1 MKKPLRILL
10 KTALIVMA
18 MFCLAT
24 FAFADGEIAGA
35 DFNDGAMHWSISADG
50 VLTISGEGD
59 TPDYSYD
66 NHAPWYAY
74 RSQITSVVIEDG
86 ITGMGCYALSG
97 LENVVSIELPNTL
110 NNLGQNCF
118 SYCISL
124 KTIDL
129 PDGISDL
136 PYGLFEN
143 CSSLESIAIPDGV
156 AYLGSSN
163 VFYNCRSLSEI
174 HLPASIK
181 RIGDYSE
188 WDQFG
193 NVRIRD
199 IFFAGTLS
207 QWMDVDFVNNGFSL
221 PMQQPC
227 NLYFDGEKLTN
238 LTIPAEVTSI
248 PDDAFQYVNLN
259 SVTIPSNV
267 TSVGEGA
274 FYSSSVQSVRMADS
288 VTSVG
293 TNAFANCSSLD
304 KVYYVGDQSK
314 WSSIAWNS
322 GNDALIDAPRYYI
335 DSFDDI
341 RTVTVG
347 AVENGSVTIS
357 DAYCV
362 PGDIINV
369 SASPDPGYRLQT
381 IIVNGVPIDGSS
393 FVAEEGVDY
402 VVTAEFEFYM
412 DVKDS
417 GSCGTN
423 LTWTLYD
430 NNELVISGTGEMADY
445 YSNNGNAPWYN
456 YRGIIESV
464 IINEGVTSIGAY
476 AFQNCTALTLVELP
490 DSLEHLGDYTFEN
503 CDSLISLKLP
513 LNTKTVGFGVF
524 RGCNIDSLYFEG
536 TINDWLQLDLSSGGF
551 LFYVDSL
558 YISGELIENLAI
570 PDGVSSIQGWAFS
583 QYSKIKTVVIPATVT
598 TIGDGAFNCRNLVYA
613 EFLGDAP
620 SIGADAFYI
629 DRNNENGFVIYYH
642 ENTHGWSSPLW
653 DVYYAACVEEFSDYS
668 VLDEDNRNSQGILF
682 TLNESAKT
690 AVVGDGSNT
699 PNNSGYYGA
708 QRGAVIIPDT
718 VVKDGSIYRVIGI
731 GPYAFSENRHV
742 TSVSIGS
749 GVTSI
754 LPTAFVGCPE
764 LKSITVSEGNEYYC
778 SIDGVLYDVG
788 TLYLYVYPGGKA
800 DESFTV
806 PETVQTIGSYA
817 FYDNEHIR
825 TLTVGRNVT
834 AIYNQAFCGLTNL
847 TEITLPFIGT
857 RENVGEGFPYYSSWF
872 EEAFGDGTFG
882 VNSLGGWNGGGLVG
896 SLKKV
901 TILGGDLYAR
911 SFTDCAYLE
920 EINLPAIPSVIPER
934 CFSGCTS
941 LKKLTFA
948 GNVCE
953 IGNLVLPEGIES
965 IGAYGFY
972 GCTGI
977 ASVTLPASL
986 TSIESSVFSGAG
998 VEEFAVAAGNLR
1010 YSTDEWGVLYNYDK
1024 TTLIQYPSCRVW
1036 PYYNVADTTTSIAAN
1051 AFSGCSTLVNLYIP
1065 NTVTSISTN
1074 FRYCPYLTICCY
1086 TNSAAY
1092 RYAHNNG
1099 LTAWYMDN
1107 KTLQGISVYS
1117 LPEQTVQ
1124 TEGAVNLAGLYIV
1137 GDYGG
1142 RELQIDDYTLSYDD
1156 QTSGLKTVTVE
1167 YMGKTATFEMVFY
1180 TTEAGNI
1187 ISFRTDEDLDGVM
1200 VMISLY
1206 NSDGAMIYC
1215 GNAAISNGEAQI
1227 GVSDDVYD
1235 AADHAKLLILDESN
1249 YTPTA
1254 AAQEI
1259 SV

>member
-1 MKKPLRILL
+1 MKKPLKILL

-35 DFNDGAMHWSISADG
+35 DFNDGRMHWSISADG
-50 VLTISGEGD
+50 VLTISGTGD
-59 TPDYSYD
+59 TPDYGNGS
-66 NHAPWYAY
+66 NAPWYAY
-74 RSQITSVVIEDG
+74 RNQIYSVIVEDG
-86 ITGMGCYALSG
+86 ITGLGYAAFSDLS
-97 LENVVSIELPNTL
+97 NAS
-110 NNLGQNCF
+110 
-118 SYCISL
+118 
-124 KTIDL
+124 TIDL
-129 PDGISDL
+129 PMSLTKLGA
-136 PYGLFEN
+136 YCFYN
-143 CSSLESIAIPDGV
+143 CSSLESIHLPEGLQEIEDYLFCNCDSLTSIVIPEGITTISGAHAFSYCQALTSIYFPASLESIYARWAFEVTAIT
-156 AYLGSSN
+156 
-163 VFYNCRSLSEI
+163 EI
-174 HLPASIK
+174 HFS
-181 RIGDYSE
+181 
-188 WDQFG
+188 
-193 NVRIRD
+193 
-199 IFFAGTLS
+199 GTLS
-207 QWMDVDFVNNGFSL
+207 QWLNIDFIYNEDSV

-227 NLYFDGEKLTN
+227 NLYINGEKLTN
-238 LTIPAEVTSI
+238 LTIPDDVTSI
-248 PDDAFQYVNLN
+248 PNYAFQHVNLN

-267 TSVGEGA
+267 TSVGERA
-274 FYSSSVQSVRMADS
+274 FYGSSVQSVRMADS
-288 VTSVG
+288 VASVG
-293 TNAFANCSSLD
+293 TNAFADCMID
-304 KVYYVGDQSK
+304 KVYYIGDQSK

-362 PGDIINV
+362 PGDVINV

-381 IIVNGVPIDGSS
+381 IIVNGVPIDGNS

-430 NNELVISGTGEMADY
+430 NNELVISGTGEMRDF
-445 YSNNGNAPWYN
+445 YSNDGNAPWYN

-490 DSLEHLGDYTFEN
+490 DSLEHLGGYTFVN

-536 TINDWLQLDLSSGGF
+536 TINDWLKISFPNYELLGN
-551 LFYVDSL
+551 VDFL
-558 YISGELIENLAI
+558 YISGELIENLVI
-570 PDGVSSIQGWAFS
+570 PDGTMSIPDYAFTG
-583 QYSKIKTVVIPATVT
+583 YDKLKTVVMPATVSE
-598 TIGDGAFNCRNLVYA
+598 IGDGAFNCYNLVYA

-620 SIGADAFYI
+620 SMGADAFNT

-642 ENTHGWSSPLW
+642 ENTHGWSSPIW

-668 VLDEDNRNSQGILF
+668 ALDEDNRNSQGVLF

-690 AVVGDGSNT
+690 AVVGDGSNNS
-699 PNNSGYYGA
+699 NNSGYYGA
-708 QRGAVIIPDT
+708 QRGAVVIPNT
-718 VVKDGSIYRVIGI
+718 VTKDGAIYQVIGI
-731 GPYAFSENRHV
+731 GSGAFKGNRHV

-754 LPTAFVGCPE
+754 LPDAFAGCPE
-764 LKSITVSEGNEYYC
+764 LKSITVSEENQYY
-778 SIDGVLYDVG
+778 SSVDGVLYDAG
-788 TLYLYVYPGGKA
+788 EMYLYVYPGGKT
-800 DESFTV
+800 DDSFTV
-806 PETVQTIGSYA
+806 PDTVQTIGMYA

-825 TLTVGRNVT
+825 SLIVGRNVT
-834 AIYNQAFCGLTNL
+834 AIYEEAFCGLTNL
-847 TEITLPFIGT
+847 AEITLPFIGT
-857 RENVGEGFPYYSSWF
+857 RERLEDDSYRYSQEF
-872 EEAFGDGTFG
+872 YTVFGYGQIE
-882 VNSLGGWNGGGLVG
+882 G

-901 TILGGDLYAR
+901 TILGGELYR
-911 SFTDCAYLE
+911 CSFYGCAYIE
-920 EINLPAIPSVIPER
+920 EINLPAIPSSIPEY
-934 CFSGCTS
+934 CFSECIS
-941 LKKLTFA
+941 LQKLTFA
-948 GNVCE
+948 GDSCE
-953 IGNLVLPEGIES
+953 SGSLVLPEGVES
-965 IGAYGFY
+965 IGQSAFY
-972 GCTGI
+972 GCEGI
-977 ASVTLPASL
+977 TSVTLPASL
-986 TSIESSVFSGAG
+986 TSIESGAFSGAG
-998 VEEFAVAAGNLR
+998 IEEFAVAAGNQSF
-1010 YSTDEWGVLYNYDK
+1010 STDGWGVLYNRDM
-1024 TTLIQYPSCRVW
+1024 TELIQYPSCRVW
-1036 PYYNVADTTTSIAAN
+1036 PYYNVADTATSIAQN
-1051 AFSGCSTLVNLYIP
+1051 AFYGSNTLVNLYIP
-1065 NTVTSISTN
+1065 NSVVNIEYN
-1074 FRYCPYLTICCY
+1074 FDGCPYLTICCY
-1086 TNSAAY
+1086 VNSAAY
-1092 RYAHNNG
+1092 RYALNNS

-1107 KTLQGISVYS
+1107 MALRGIRVYS

-1124 TEGAVNLAGLYIV
+1124 TEGAVDLTGLYIV

-1142 RELQIDDYTLSYDD
+1142 HELQIDDYTLSYDD

-1249 YTPTA
+1249 YTPAA

>member
-1 MKKPLRILL
+1 MKTPLRNLV
-10 KTALIVMA
+10 KAVLIVMA
-18 MFCLAT
+18 IFCLSTA
-24 FAFADGEIAGA
+24 AFAEDEVAGA
-35 DFNDGAMHWSISADG
+35 DFNDGRMHWSISADG
-50 VLTISGEGD
+50 VLTITGD
-59 TPDYSYD
+59 GDMPDYTNSTGS
-66 NHAPWYAY
+66 PWYNY
-74 RSQITSVVIEDG
+74 SDCILRIVVEDG
-86 ITGMGCYALSG
+86 ITKIGNSSFCHLDKM
-97 LENVVSIELPNTL
+97 VSISLPNSVTS
-110 NNLGQNCF
+110 LGDNCF
-118 SYCISL
+118 YDCR
-124 KTIDL
+124 
-129 PDGISDL
+129 
-136 PYGLFEN
+136 
-143 CSSLESIAIPDGV
+143 SLESISIPEGV
-156 AYLGSSN
+156 TDLSSDN
-163 VFYNCRSLSEI
+163 IFDQCSALSEV
-174 HLPASIK
+174 HLPASLEKISGWNVFNSCPIAK
-181 RIGDYSE
+181 IYYS
-188 WDQFG
+188 
-193 NVRIRD
+193 
-199 IFFAGTLS
+199 GTLE
-207 QWMDVDFVNNGFSL
+207 QWLSCALDGNGITNY
-221 PMQQPC
+221 PC
-227 NLYFDGEKLTN
+227 NLYISGERLVNLIVPSSVTKIRDGAFTN
-238 LTIPAEVTSI
+238 I
-248 PDDAFQYVNLN
+248 NLN
-259 SVTIPSNV
+259 SVTIPEQV
-267 TSVGEGA
+267 TSIGA
-274 FYSSSVQSVRMADS
+274 SAFLGSSVSSVVIS
-288 VTSVG
+288 SGVTYVDMS
-293 TNAFANCSSLD
+293 AFTSCSSL
-304 KVYYVGDQSK
+304 KRVYFVGEQSE
-314 WSSIAWNS
+314 WDNITFSS

-357 DAYCV
+357 DAYCI

-369 SASPDPGYRLQT
+369 SATPDPGWRLKS
-381 IIVNGVPIDGSS
+381 IIVNGVPIEGNS

-412 DVKDS
+412 DVRDS

-464 IINEGVTSIGAY
+464 IINEGVTSVGAC
-476 AFQNCTALTLVELP
+476 AFQNCTAVTLVELP
-490 DSLEHLGDYTFEN
+490 DSLEYMGSNAFEN
-503 CDSLISLKLP
+503 CDSLKSMELP
-513 LNTKTVGFGVF
+513 VGIKTINDFVF
-524 RGCNIDSLYFEG
+524 DSCRIEYLYFKG
-536 TINDWLQLDLSSGGF
+536 SINDWLKIELPSWRF
-551 LFYVDSL
+551 LECVDSL
-558 YISGELIENLAI
+558 YISGELVENLII
-570 PDGVSSIQGWAFS
+570 PDSVKSIPNYAFRG
-583 QYSKIKTVVIPATVT
+583 YGKLKTIVIPATVT
-598 TIGDGAFNCRNLVYA
+598 TIGDEAFNCENLVYA

-642 ENTHGWSSPLW
+642 ENTHGWSSPIW
-653 DVYYAACVEEFSDYS
+653 DVYYAACVEDFSDYS
-668 VLDEDNRNSQGILF
+668 VLDEDNRNSQGVLF

-690 AVVGDGSNT
+690 AVVGDGSNNS
-699 PNNSGYYGA
+699 NNSGYYGA

-742 TSVSIGS
+742 TSVTIGS

-788 TLYLYVYPGGKA
+788 ALYLYVYPGGKA

-1092 RYAHNNG
+1092 RYALNNG

-1107 KTLQGISVYS
+1107 KPLQGIRVYS

-1142 RELQIDDYTLSYDD
+1142 RELQIDNYTLNYDD
-1156 QTSGLKTVTVE
+1156 QTSGVKTVTVD

-1180 TTEAGNI
+1180 TSEAGNV
-1187 ISFRTDEDLDGVM
+1187 ISFRTDEDLDGKVA
-1200 VMISLY
+1200 MIVVY
-1206 NSDGAMIYC
+1206 NSDGAMLLTA
-1215 GNAAISNGEAQI
+1215 NAAIINGEAQI
-1227 GVSDDVYD
+1227 GVSDDVFA

-1249 YTPTA
+1249 YAPAA

>member
-1 MKKPLRILL
+1 MRKLAKALFKTLLPILVL
-10 KTALIVMA
+10 
-18 MFCLAT
+18 FCLST
-24 FAFADGEIAGA
+24 FVAADDGEIAGA
-35 DFNDGAMHWSISADG
+35 DFNDGTMHWSISADG

-59 TPDYSYD
+59 TPDYG
-66 NHAPWYAY
+66 NGANAPWYAY
-74 RSQITSVVIEDG
+74 RSQIYSVVVEEGVMGLGDYAMSELNNAVSIQMPDSV
-86 ITGMGCYALSG
+86 ITLGEYCFRECTKLAM
-97 LENVVSIELPNTL
+97 IELPDSITSL
-110 NNLGQNCF
+110 PQGLF
-118 SYCISL
+118 YDCISL
-124 KTIDL
+124 KSFTI
-129 PDGISDL
+129 PDGVTEIKSGDIF
-136 PYGLFEN
+136 YN
-143 CSSLESIAIPDGV
+143 CSSLSELHIPASV
-156 AYLGSSN
+156 TYLGGN
-163 VFYNCRSLSEI
+163 
-174 HLPASIK
+174 
-181 RIGDYSE
+181 G
-188 WDQFG
+188 WTQFHS
-193 NVRIRD
+193 VYLKD
-199 IFFAGTLS
+199 IFFEGNLS
-207 QWMDVDFVNNGFSL
+207 QWLSIDFGYSWESI
-221 PMQQPC
+221 PMQSPC
-227 NLYFDGEKLTN
+227 NLYINGEKLTN
-238 LTIPAEVTSI
+238 LTIPDDVTSI
-248 PDDAFQYVNLN
+248 PNYAFQHVNLN

-267 TSVGEGA
+267 TSVGERA
-274 FYSSSVQSVRMADS
+274 FYGSSVQSVRMADS
-288 VTSVG
+288 VASVG
-293 TNAFANCSSLD
+293 TNAFADCMID
-304 KVYYVGDQSK
+304 KVYYIGEQNK

-362 PGDIINV
+362 PGDVINV

-381 IIVNGVPIDGSS
+381 IIVNGVPIDGNS

-430 NNELVISGTGEMADY
+430 NNELVISGTGEMRDF

-490 DSLEHLGDYTFEN
+490 DSLEHLGGYTFEN

-583 QYSKIKTVVIPATVT
+583 QYSKIKSVVIPATVT
-598 TIGDGAFNCRNLVYA
+598 TIGDEAFNCENLVYA

-653 DVYYAACVEEFSDYS
+653 DDYYAACVEEFSDYS
-668 VLDEDNRNSQGILF
+668 ALDDDNRNSQGILF

-690 AVVGDGSNT
+690 AVVGDGSNM

-708 QRGAVIIPDT
+708 QRGAVIVPDT
-718 VVKDGSIYRVIGI
+718 VIKDGSIYRVIGI
-731 GPYAFSENRHV
+731 GSYAFSGNRHV

-754 LPTAFVGCPE
+754 LPSAFAGCPE
-764 LKSITVSEGNEYYC
+764 LKTITVSENNEYYR

-788 TLYLYVYPGGKA
+788 ALYLYVYPGGKT

-806 PETVQTIGSYA
+806 PDTVQTIGSYA

-834 AIYNQAFCGLTNL
+834 AIYDEAFCGLTSL

-857 RENVGEGFPYYSSWF
+857 RESLEDDYYYDGVF
-872 EEAFGDGTFG
+872 GTVFGDGTYG
-882 VNSLGGWNGGGLVG
+882 LNSLHDWNGTVG
-896 SLKKV
+896 SLKEV
-901 TILGGDLYAR
+901 TILGGELYDR
-911 SFTDCAYLE
+911 SFSSCTYVE
-920 EINLPAIPSVIPER
+920 EINLPSIPSAIPEY

-948 GNVCE
+948 GNACE
-953 IGNLVLPEGIES
+953 IGNLVLPEGIER
-965 IGAYGFY
+965 IGRDAFY
-972 GCTGI
+972 GCSGI
-977 ASVTLPASL
+977 TSVTLPASL

-998 VEEFAVAAGNLR
+998 VEEFAVAPGNIL
-1010 YSTDEWGVLYNYDK
+1010 YSTDEWGVLYNLDK
-1024 TTLIQYPSCRVW
+1024 TELIQYPSCRVW
-1036 PYYNVADTTTSIAAN
+1036 PYYNVADTTTSIGTN
-1051 AFSGCSTLVNLYIP
+1051 AFSGCSTIVNLYIP

-1074 FRYCPYLTICCY
+1074 FRGCPYLTICCY

-1092 RYAHNNG
+1092 RYALNNG

-1107 KTLQGISVYS
+1107 KSLQGISVYS

-1142 RELQIDDYTLSYDD
+1142 RELQIDNYTLNYDD
-1156 QTSGLKTVTVE
+1156 QTSGVKTVTVE

-1180 TTEAGNI
+1180 TSEAGNV
-1187 ISFRTDEDLDGVM
+1187 ISFRTDEDLDGKVA
-1200 VMISLY
+1200 MIVVY
-1206 NSDGAMIYC
+1206 NSDGAMLVTA
-1215 GNAAISNGEAQI
+1215 NAAIINGEAQI
-1227 GVSDDVYD
+1227 GVSDDVFA

-1249 YTPTA
+1249 YAPTA

>member
-1 MKKPLRILL
+1 MKKPLRNLL
-10 KTALIVMA
+10 KAVLVVMA
-18 MFCLAT
+18 ALCLAT
-24 FAFADGEIAGA
+24 AAFAEDEVAGA

-293 TNAFANCSSLD
+293 TSAFANCSNLD
-304 KVYYVGDQSK
+304 KVYFVGDQNK

-322 GNDALIDAPRYYI
+322 GNDALIDAPRSYV

-341 RTVTVG
+341 RTVS
-347 AVENGSVTIS
+347 AQQAEHGSIALS
-357 DAYCV
+357 DAYCI
-362 PGDIINV
+362 PGDVITV
-369 SASPDPGYRLQT
+369 TATPEVGYRLKT
-381 IIVNGVPIDGSS
+381 ILVNGSPIDGSS
-393 FVAEEGVDY
+393 FTAEAGVDY
-402 VVTAEFEFYM
+402 VVTAEFEFYRG
-412 DVKDS
+412 VIDS
-417 GSCGTN
+417 GTCGAA
-423 LTWTLYD
+423 LSWVLYD
-430 NNELVISGTGEMADY
+430 NNLLYIYGAGDMYDY
-445 YSNNGNAPWYN
+445 RYNNLNPPWYN
-456 YRGIIESV
+456 YRRIIES
-464 IINEGVTSIGAY
+464 IFFDEGATSLGQN
-476 AFQNCTALTLVELP
+476 AFADLSALTSVELP
-490 DSLEHLGDYTFEN
+490 DSLRRIGSYALSGCESLTSISFPAGIESIEGYVFGSTLDALYYEGNIENWLDIEFKNSRGILGWVE
-503 CDSLISLKLP
+503 K
-513 LNTKTVGFGVF
+513 
-524 RGCNIDSLYFEG
+524 
-536 TINDWLQLDLSSGGF
+536 
-551 LFYVDSL
+551 L
-558 YISGELIENLAI
+558 YISGDAVENLVI
-570 PDGVSSIQGWAFS
+570 PNGISSIPQYAFS
-583 QYSKIKTVVIPATVT
+583 YYYGLKSVVFPASLTS
-598 TIGDGAFNCRNLVYA
+598 IGDGAFVGCDKCVYA
-613 EFLGDAP
+613 EFLGNAP
-620 SIGADAFYI
+620 SIGVNTFSASD
-629 DRNNENGFVIYYH
+629 NFVIYYH
-642 ENTHGWSSPLW
+642 SGAHGWSSPKW
-653 DVYYAACVEEFSDYS
+653 DIYYAACVEDFSDYS

-690 AVVGDGSNT
+690 AVVGDGSGET
-699 PNNSGYYGA
+699 NNSGYYGA
-708 QRGAVIIPDT
+708 QRGAVIIPNT
-718 VVKDGSIYRVIGI
+718 VTKNGAIYQVIGI
-731 GPYAFSENRHV
+731 GSGAFKGNRHV

-754 LPTAFVGCPE
+754 LPDAFAGCPE
-764 LKSITVSEGNEYYC
+764 LKSITVSEENQYY
-778 SIDGVLYDVG
+778 SSVDGVLYDAG
-788 TLYLYVYPGGKA
+788 GMYLYVYPGGKT
-800 DESFTV
+800 DESFIV
-806 PETVQTIGSYA
+806 PDTVQTIGMYA

-825 TLTVGRNVT
+825 SLTVGRNVT
-834 AIYNQAFCGLTNL
+834 AIYEEAFCGLTNL
-847 TEITLPFIGT
+847 AEITLPFIGT
-857 RENVGEGFPYYSSWF
+857 QEEMEYNYYYYGVFGTVFGEGWYGLNCL
-872 EEAFGDGTFG
+872 GDFYRTGYA
-882 VNSLGGWNGGGLVG
+882 G

-901 TILGGDLYAR
+901 TILGGGLYNQ
-911 SFTDCAYLE
+911 SFRGFAWIE
-920 EINLPAIPSVIPER
+920 ELNLPVIPKEIPPE
-934 CFSGCTS
+934 CFYDCRS
-941 LKKLTFA
+941 LQKLTFA
-948 GNVCE
+948 GNPCE
-953 IGNLVLPEGIES
+953 SGSLVLPEGVES
-965 IGAYGFY
+965 IGQSAFY
-972 GCTGI
+972 GCEGI
-977 ASVTLPASL
+977 TSVTLPASL
-986 TSIESSVFSGAG
+986 TSIESGAFSGAG
-998 VEEFAVAAGNLR
+998 IEEFAVAAGNQSF
-1010 YSTDEWGVLYNYDK
+1010 STDGWGVLYNRDM
-1024 TTLIQYPSCRVW
+1024 TELIQYPSCRVW
-1036 PYYNVADTTTSIAAN
+1036 PYYNVADTATSIAEN
-1051 AFSGCSTLVNLYIP
+1051 AFYGSNTLVNLYIP
-1065 NTVTSISTN
+1065 NSVVNIENN
-1074 FRYCPYLTICCY
+1074 FDGCPYLTICCY
-1086 TNSAAY
+1086 VNSAAY
-1092 RYAHNNG
+1092 RYALNNR

-1107 KTLQGISVYS
+1107 MTLRGIRVYS

-1124 TEGAVNLAGLYIV
+1124 TEGAVDLTGLYIV

-1142 RELQIDDYTLSYDD
+1142 HELQIDDYTLSYDGE
-1156 QTSGLKTVTVE
+1156 TSGVKTVTVE
-1167 YMGKTATFEMVFY
+1167 YMGMTATFEMVFY
-1180 TTEAGNI
+1180 TSEAGNV
-1187 ISFRTDEDLDGVM
+1187 ISFRTDEDLDGKVA
-1200 VMISLY
+1200 MIVVY
-1206 NSDGAMIYC
+1206 NSDGAMLLTA
-1215 GNAAISNGEAQI
+1215 NAAIINGEAQI
-1227 GVSDDVYD
+1227 GVSDEVF
-1235 AADHAKLLILDESN
+1235 AVADHAKLLILDEAT
-1249 YTPTA
+1249 YAPA
-1254 AAQEI
+1254 ATAQEI

>member
-1 MKKPLRILL
+1 MKKPLKILL

-35 DFNDGAMHWSISADG
+35 DFNDGTMHWSISIDG
-50 VLTISGEGD
+50 VLTISGTGE
-59 TPDYSYD
+59 TPDYG
-66 NHAPWYAY
+66 NGANAPWYAY
-74 RSQITSVVIEDG
+74 RNQIYSVVVEEG
-86 ITGMGCYALSG
+86 ITGLGYAAFSDLS
-97 LENVVSIELPNTL
+97 NVTTV
-110 NNLGQNCF
+110 
-118 SYCISL
+118 
-124 KTIDL
+124 DL
-129 PDGISDL
+129 PTSLTKLGA
-136 PYGLFEN
+136 YCFYN
-143 CSSLESIAIPDGV
+143 CSSLENIDLPEGLQKLEGYSFYGCESLTSIVIPEGV
-156 AYLGSSN
+156 TEITGNRVFSSCN
-163 VFYNCRSLSEI
+163 ALTGIF
-174 HLPASIK
+174 LPATLEGITGSWMFEAPTCIT
-181 RIGDYSE
+181 
-188 WDQFG
+188 
-193 NVRIRD
+193 D
-199 IFFAGTLS
+199 IYFAGTLS
-207 QWMDVDFVNNGFSL
+207 QWLNIQFNYYHSA
-221 PMQQPC
+221 PMQSPC
-227 NLYFDGEKLTN
+227 NLYINSEKLTN
-238 LTIPAEVTSI
+238 LIIPDDVTSI
-248 PDDAFQYVNLN
+248 PNYAFQHVNLN

-267 TSVGEGA
+267 TSVGERA
-274 FYSSSVQSVRMADS
+274 FYGSSVQSVRMADS
-288 VTSVG
+288 VASVG
-293 TNAFANCSSLD
+293 TNAFADCMID
-304 KVYYVGDQSK
+304 KVYYIGDQSK

-362 PGDIINV
+362 PGDVINV

-381 IIVNGVPIDGSS
+381 IIVNGVPIEGSS

-430 NNELVISGTGEMADY
+430 NNELVISGTGEMRDF
-445 YSNNGNAPWYN
+445 YSNDGNAPWYN

-490 DSLEHLGDYTFEN
+490 DSLEHLGGYTFEN

-513 LNTKTVGFGVF
+513 LNTKTVGFAVF

-583 QYSKIKTVVIPATVT
+583 QYSKLKSVVIPASVT
-598 TIGDGAFNCRNLVYA
+598 EIGDEAFYNCNNLVYA
-613 EFLGDAP
+613 EFLGNAP
-620 SIGADAFYI
+620 SIGVNTFSASD
-629 DRNNENGFVIYYH
+629 NFVIYYH
-642 ENTHGWSSPLW
+642 SGAHGWSSPKW
-653 DVYYAACVEEFSDYS
+653 DIYYAACVEEFSDYS

-690 AVVGDGSNT
+690 AVVGDGSGET
-699 PNNSGYYGA
+699 NNSGYYGA
-708 QRGAVIIPDT
+708 QRGAVVIPNT
-718 VVKDGSIYRVIGI
+718 VTKDGTIYQVIGI
-731 GPYAFSENRHV
+731 GSGAFKGNRHV

-754 LPTAFVGCPE
+754 LPDAFAGCPE
-764 LKSITVSEGNEYYC
+764 LKSITVSEENQYY
-778 SIDGVLYDVG
+778 SSVDGVLYDAG
-788 TLYLYVYPGGKA
+788 EMYLYVYPGGKT
-800 DESFTV
+800 DDSFTV
-806 PETVQTIGSYA
+806 PDTVQTIGMYA

-825 TLTVGRNVT
+825 SLIVGRNVT
-834 AIYNQAFCGLTNL
+834 AIYEEAFCGLTNL
-847 TEITLPFIGT
+847 AEITLPFIGT
-857 RENVGEGFPYYSSWF
+857 RERLEDDSYRYSQEF
-872 EEAFGDGTFG
+872 YTVFGYGQIE
-882 VNSLGGWNGGGLVG
+882 G

-901 TILGGDLYAR
+901 TILGGELYR
-911 SFTDCAYLE
+911 CSFYGCAYIE
-920 EINLPAIPSVIPER
+920 EINLPAIPSSIPEY
-934 CFSGCTS
+934 CFSECIS
-941 LKKLTFA
+941 LQKLTFA
-948 GNVCE
+948 GNPCE
-953 IGNLVLPEGIES
+953 TGSLVLPEGVES
-965 IGAYGFY
+965 IGQSAFY
-972 GCTGI
+972 GCEGI
-977 ASVTLPASL
+977 TSVTLPASL
-986 TSIESSVFSGAG
+986 TSIESGAFSGAG
-998 VEEFAVAAGNLR
+998 VEEFAVVSGNLH

-1092 RYAHNNG
+1092 RYALNNG

-1107 KTLQGISVYS
+1107 KPLQGIRVYS

-1142 RELQIDDYTLSYDD
+1142 RELQIDNYTLNYDD
-1156 QTSGLKTVTVE
+1156 QTSGVKTVTVD

-1180 TTEAGNI
+1180 TSEAGNV
-1187 ISFRTDEDLDGVM
+1187 ISFRTDEDLDGKVA
-1200 VMISLY
+1200 MIVVY
-1206 NSDGAMIYC
+1206 NSDGAMLLTA
-1215 GNAAISNGEAQI
+1215 NAAIINGEAQI
-1227 GVSDDVYD
+1227 GVSDDVFA

-1249 YTPTA
+1249 YAPAA

>member
-1 MKKPLRILL
+1 MKKTLRIFLQS
-10 KTALIVMA
+10 ALVVMA
-18 MFCLAT
+18 MLYLAT
-24 FAFADGEIAGA
+24 FAVADDGVIVQS
-35 DFNDGAMHWSISADG
+35 DFNDGTMHWSISADG
-50 VLTISGEGD
+50 VLTISGTGD
-59 TPDYSYD
+59 MPDNDS
-66 NHAPWYAY
+66 PWSTYN
-74 RSQITSVVIEDG
+74 SEIVNIVVNEG
-86 ITGMGCYALSG
+86 ITRIGDNAFNDLYLV
-97 LENVVSIELPNTL
+97 ETVS
-110 NNLGQNCF
+110 
-118 SYCISL
+118 
-124 KTIDL
+124 L
-129 PDGISDL
+129 PDSITELGASCFRGCEKLFAVEIPEGVRAIKDGTFMYCRNLTEVELSEGIITIGNSAF
-136 PYGLFEN
+136 YM
-143 CSSLESIAIPDGV
+143 CSSLVEINIPDGV
-156 AYLGSSN
+156 TTIDVCAFESAGLER
-163 VFYNCRSLSEI
+163 VF
-174 HLPASIK
+174 LPASLE
-181 RIGDYSE
+181 RIGD
-188 WDQFG
+188 
-193 NVRIRD
+193 N
-199 IFFAGTLS
+199 
-207 QWMDVDFVNNGFSL
+207 
-221 PMQQPC
+221 
-227 NLYFDGEKLTN
+227 
-238 LTIPAEVTSI
+238 
-248 PDDAFQYVNLN
+248 
-259 SVTIPSNV
+259 
-267 TSVGEGA
+267 A
-274 FYSSSVQSVRMADS
+274 FYQ
-288 VTSVG
+288 
-293 TNAFANCSSLD
+293 CPIE
-304 KVYYVGDQSK
+304 KVYYAGSR
-314 WSSIAWNS
+314 SSWNGIAFEH
-322 GNDALIDAPRYYI
+322 GNEEFTDAKIIYEATYGNAVAVEAVEPVNGAVIIDNYYI
-335 DSFDDI
+335 AGE
-341 RTVTVG
+341 TVTVI
-347 AVENGSVTIS
+347 AM
-357 DAYCV
+357 
-362 PGDIINV
+362 
-369 SASPDPGYRLQT
+369 PDPGYSLKT
-381 IIVNGVPIDGSS
+381 IIVNGDPI
-393 FVAEEGVDY
+393 EGRTFTISAGQTYTVSAVFEPYYGVIASGMCGHNAYWCFYENGELY
-402 VVTAEFEFYM
+402 VYGNGEV
-412 DVKDS
+412 S
-417 GSCGTN
+417 
-423 LTWTLYD
+423 
-430 NNELVISGTGEMADY
+430 EMAW
-445 YSNNGNAPWYN
+445 SN
-456 YRGIIESV
+456 YRGNIESV
-464 IINEGVTSIGAY
+464 VIDEGITSIANTLFHG
-476 AFQNCTALTLVELP
+476 CSALKSVSLPDTLTTIDGYIFISCNSLKTLELP
-490 DSLEHLGDYTFEN
+490 ASIETIGGWIFQGMNL
-503 CDSLISLKLP
+503 
-513 LNTKTVGFGVF
+513 
-524 RGCNIDSLYFEG
+524 DSLYFKG
-536 TINDWLQLDLSSGGF
+536 TISEWLEIAFGADIGSSINYF
-551 LFYVDSL
+551 LECVDKF
-558 YISGELIENLAI
+558 YISGELVENLVI
-570 PDGVSSIQGWAFS
+570 PDGITSIPESAFEGYDGLKS
-583 QYSKIKTVVIPATVT
+583 VVIPASVT
-598 TIGDGAFNCRNLVYA
+598 TIGRQAFSCSSLVYA

-620 SIGADAFYI
+620 IVATSAFYGG
-629 DRNNENGFVIYYH
+629 DSFTIYYH
-642 ENTHGWSSPLW
+642 ENTSGWSSPLW
-653 DVYYAACVEEFSDYS
+653 DVYYAACVEDFSDYS
-668 VLDEDNRNSQGILF
+668 VLDEDNRNSQGVLF

-690 AVVGDGSNT
+690 AVVGDGSNNS
-699 PNNSGYYGA
+699 NNSGYYGA

-742 TSVSIGS
+742 TSVTIGS

-788 TLYLYVYPGGKA
+788 ALYLYVYPGGKA

-953 IGNLVLPEGIES
+953 IGKLVLPEGIES

-1092 RYAHNNG
+1092 RYALNNG

-1107 KTLQGISVYS
+1107 KPLQGIRVYS

-1142 RELQIDDYTLSYDD
+1142 RELQIDNYTLNYDD
-1156 QTSGLKTVTVE
+1156 QTSGVKTVTVD

-1180 TTEAGNI
+1180 TSEAGNV
-1187 ISFRTDEDLDGVM
+1187 ISFRTDEDLDGKVA
-1200 VMISLY
+1200 MIVVY
-1206 NSDGAMIYC
+1206 NSDGAMLLTA
-1215 GNAAISNGEAQI
+1215 NAAIINGEAQI
-1227 GVSDDVYD
+1227 GVSDDVF
-1235 AADHAKLLILDESN
+1235 AVADHAKLLILDESN
-1249 YTPTA
+1249 YAPAA

>member
-1 MKKPLRILL
+1 MKKPLRNLL
-10 KTALIVMA
+10 KAVLVVMA
-18 MFCLAT
+18 ALCLAT
-24 FAFADGEIAGA
+24 AAFAEDEVAGA
-35 DFNDGAMHWSISADG
+35 DFNDGTMHWSISAGG

-59 TPDYSYD
+59 TPDYGNGS
-66 NHAPWYAY
+66 NAPWYAY
-74 RSQITSVVIEDG
+74 RNQIYSVIVEDG
-86 ITGMGCYALSG
+86 ITGLGYAAFSDLS
-97 LENVVSIELPNTL
+97 NAS
-110 NNLGQNCF
+110 
-118 SYCISL
+118 
-124 KTIDL
+124 TIDL
-129 PDGISDL
+129 PTSLTKLGA
-136 PYGLFEN
+136 YCFYN
-143 CSSLESIAIPDGV
+143 CSSLENIDLPEGLQEIEH
-156 AYLGSSN
+156 YL
-163 VFYNCRSLSEI
+163 FYNCDSLSTIIIPEGI
-174 HLPASIK
+174 TAISGAYAFSSCQALTSIYFPASLESMDARWAFERTAIT
-181 RIGDYSE
+181 
-188 WDQFG
+188 
-193 NVRIRD
+193 D
-199 IFFAGTLS
+199 IHFSGTLS
-207 QWMDVDFVNNGFSL
+207 QWLNIDFVYNADSV

-227 NLYFDGEKLTN
+227 NLYINGEKLTN
-238 LTIPAEVTSI
+238 LIIPDDVTSI
-248 PDDAFQYVNLN
+248 PNYAFQYVNLN

-267 TSVGEGA
+267 TSIGEYA
-274 FYSSSVQSVRMADS
+274 FYGSSVQSVRMADS

-293 TNAFANCSSLD
+293 TNAFAKCSSLD
-304 KVYYVGDQSK
+304 KVYYIGDQSK

-362 PGDIINV
+362 PGDVINV

-381 IIVNGVPIDGSS
+381 IIVNGVPIDGNS

-430 NNELVISGTGEMADY
+430 NNELVISGTGEMRDF
-445 YSNNGNAPWYN
+445 YSNDGNAPWYN

-490 DSLEHLGDYTFEN
+490 DSLEHLGGYTFVN

-536 TINDWLQLDLSSGGF
+536 TINDWLKISFPNYELLGN
-551 LFYVDSL
+551 VDFL
-558 YISGELIENLAI
+558 YISGELIENLVI
-570 PDGVSSIQGWAFS
+570 PDGTMSIPDYAFTG
-583 QYSKIKTVVIPATVT
+583 YDKLKTVVMPATVSE
-598 TIGDGAFNCRNLVYA
+598 IGDGAFNCYNLVYA

-620 SIGADAFYI
+620 SMGADAFNT

-642 ENTHGWSSPLW
+642 ENTHGWSSPIW

-668 VLDEDNRNSQGILF
+668 ALDEDNRNSQGVLF

-690 AVVGDGSNT
+690 AVVGDGSNM

-708 QRGAVIIPDT
+708 QRGAVIVPDT
-718 VVKDGSIYRVIGI
+718 VIKDGSIYRVIGI
-731 GPYAFSENRHV
+731 GSYAFSGNRHV

-754 LPTAFVGCPE
+754 LPSAFAGCPE
-764 LKSITVSEGNEYYC
+764 LKTITVSESNEYYR

-788 TLYLYVYPGGKA
+788 ALYLYVYPGGKT

-806 PETVQTIGSYA
+806 PDTVQTIGSYA

-834 AIYNQAFCGLTNL
+834 AIYDEAFCGLTNL
-847 TEITLPFIGT
+847 SEITLPFIGT
-857 RENVGEGFPYYSSWF
+857 RESMEDGYHIDGVLGPV
-872 EEAFGDGTFG
+872 FGDGTYG
-882 VNSLGGWNGGGLVG
+882 LNSLYDWNDGKPVG
-896 SLKKV
+896 SLKEV
-901 TILGGDLYAR
+901 TILGGELYDR
-911 SFTDCAYLE
+911 SFSGCAYVE
-920 EINLPAIPSVIPER
+920 EINLPSIPGAIPER

-948 GNVCE
+948 GNACE
-953 IGNLVLPEGIES
+953 IGNLVLPEGIER
-965 IGAYGFY
+965 IGRDAFY
-972 GCTGI
+972 GCSGI
-977 ASVTLPASL
+977 TSVTLPASL
-986 TSIESSVFSGAG
+986 TSIESGAFSGVG
-998 VEEFAVAAGNLR
+998 IEEFAVAPGNLL
-1010 YSTDEWGVLYNYDK
+1010 YSTDEWGVLYNRDK
-1024 TTLIQYPSCRVW
+1024 TELIQYPSCRVW
-1036 PYYNVADTTTSIAAN
+1036 PYYNVADTATSIAEN
-1051 AFSGCSTLVNLYIP
+1051 AFLGSNTLVNLYVP
-1065 NTVTSISTN
+1065 NSVVDIERN
-1074 FRYCPYLTICCY
+1074 FDSCPNLTICCY
-1086 TNSAAY
+1086 MNSTAY
-1092 RYAHNNG
+1092 RYALDNK

-1107 KTLQGISVYS
+1107 KSLQGISVYS

-1249 YTPTA
+1249 YTPAA

>member
-1 MKKPLRILL
+1 MKKPLKILL

-35 DFNDGAMHWSISADG
+35 DFNDGTMHWIISTDG
-50 VLTISGEGD
+50 VLTISGTGD
-59 TPDYSYD
+59 TPDYG
-66 NHAPWYAY
+66 NGANAPWYAY
-74 RSQITSVVIEDG
+74 RNQIYSVVVEEG
-86 ITGMGCYALSG
+86 ITGLGYAAFSDLS
-97 LENVVSIELPNTL
+97 NVT
-110 NNLGQNCF
+110 
-118 SYCISL
+118 
-124 KTIDL
+124 TIDL
-129 PDGISDL
+129 PT
-136 PYGLFEN
+136 
-143 CSSLESIAIPDGV
+143 SLTKLG
-156 AYLGSSN
+156 AYC
-163 VFYNCRSLSEI
+163 FYNCSNLENIDLPEGVQKLEEYLFYGCESLTSIVIPEGVTEI
-174 HLPASIK
+174 TGNCVFSSCNALTGIFLPATLEGITGSWMFEAPTCIT
-181 RIGDYSE
+181 
-188 WDQFG
+188 
-193 NVRIRD
+193 D
-199 IFFAGTLS
+199 IYFAGTLY
-207 QWMDVDFVNNGFSL
+207 QWLNIQFNYYHSA
-221 PMQQPC
+221 PMQSPC
-227 NLYFDGEKLTN
+227 NLYINSEKLTN
-238 LTIPAEVTSI
+238 LIIPDDVTSI
-248 PDDAFQYVNLN
+248 PNYAFQHVNLN

-267 TSVGEGA
+267 TSIGERA
-274 FYSSSVQSVRMADS
+274 FYGSSVQSVRMADS
-288 VTSVG
+288 VASVG
-293 TNAFANCSSLD
+293 TNAFADCMID
-304 KVYYVGDQSK
+304 KVYYIGDQSK

-362 PGDIINV
+362 PGDVINV

-381 IIVNGVPIDGSS
+381 IIVNGVPIEGSS

-412 DVKDS
+412 DVRDS

-464 IINEGVTSIGAY
+464 IINEGVTSVGAC
-476 AFQNCTALTLVELP
+476 AFQNCTAVTLVELP
-490 DSLEHLGDYTFEN
+490 DSLEYMGSNAFEN
-503 CDSLISLKLP
+503 CDSLKSMELP
-513 LNTKTVGFGVF
+513 VGIKTINDFVF
-524 RGCNIDSLYFEG
+524 DSCRIEYLYFKG
-536 TINDWLQLDLSSGGF
+536 SINDWLKIELPSWRF
-551 LFYVDSL
+551 LECVDSL
-558 YISGELIENLAI
+558 YISGELVENLII
-570 PDGVSSIQGWAFS
+570 PDSVKSIPNYAFRG
-583 QYSKIKTVVIPATVT
+583 YGKLKTIVIPATVT
-598 TIGDGAFNCRNLVYA
+598 TIGDEAFNCENLVYA

-642 ENTHGWSSPLW
+642 ENTHGWSSPIW
-653 DVYYAACVEEFSDYS
+653 DVYYAACVEDFSDYS
-668 VLDEDNRNSQGILF
+668 VLDEDNRNSQGVLF

-690 AVVGDGSNT
+690 AVVGDGSNNS
-699 PNNSGYYGA
+699 NNSGYYGA

-742 TSVSIGS
+742 TSVTIGS

-788 TLYLYVYPGGKA
+788 ALYLYVYPGGKA

-953 IGNLVLPEGIES
+953 IGKLVLPEGIES

-1092 RYAHNNG
+1092 RYALNNG

-1107 KTLQGISVYS
+1107 KPLQGIRVYS

-1142 RELQIDDYTLSYDD
+1142 RELQIDNYTLNYDD
-1156 QTSGLKTVTVE
+1156 QTSGVKTVTVD

-1180 TTEAGNI
+1180 TSEAGNV
-1187 ISFRTDEDLDGVM
+1187 ISFRTDEDLDGKVA
-1200 VMISLY
+1200 MIVVY
-1206 NSDGAMIYC
+1206 NSDGAMLLTA
-1215 GNAAISNGEAQI
+1215 NAAIINGEAQI
-1227 GVSDDVYD
+1227 GVSDDVF
-1235 AADHAKLLILDESN
+1235 AVADHAKLLILDEAT
-1249 YTPTA
+1249 YAPA
-1254 AAQEI
+1254 ATAQEI

>member
-1 MKKPLRILL
+1 MKKPLRNLL
-10 KTALIVMA
+10 KAVLVVMA
-18 MFCLAT
+18 ALCLAT
-24 FAFADGEIAGA
+24 AAFAEDEVAGA
-35 DFNDGAMHWSISADG
+35 DFNDGTMHWSISIDG
-50 VLTISGEGD
+50 VLTISGTGE
-59 TPDYSYD
+59 TPDYG
-66 NHAPWYAY
+66 NGANAPWYAY
-74 RSQITSVVIEDG
+74 RNQIYSVVVEEG
-86 ITGMGCYALSG
+86 ITGLGYAAFSDLS
-97 LENVVSIELPNTL
+97 NVTTV
-110 NNLGQNCF
+110 
-118 SYCISL
+118 
-124 KTIDL
+124 DL
-129 PDGISDL
+129 PTSLTKLGA
-136 PYGLFEN
+136 YCFYN
-143 CSSLESIAIPDGV
+143 CSSLENIDLPEGLQKLEGYSFYGCESLTSIVIPEGV
-156 AYLGSSN
+156 TEITGNRVFSSCN
-163 VFYNCRSLSEI
+163 ALTGIF
-174 HLPASIK
+174 LPATLEGITGSWMFEAPTCIT
-181 RIGDYSE
+181 
-188 WDQFG
+188 
-193 NVRIRD
+193 D
-199 IFFAGTLS
+199 IYFAGTLS
-207 QWMDVDFVNNGFSL
+207 QWLNIQFNYYHSA
-221 PMQQPC
+221 PMQSPC
-227 NLYFDGEKLTN
+227 NLYINSEKLTN
-238 LTIPAEVTSI
+238 LIIPDDVTSI
-248 PDDAFQYVNLN
+248 PNYAFQHVNLN

-267 TSVGEGA
+267 TSVGERA
-274 FYSSSVQSVRMADS
+274 FYGSSVQSVRMADS
-288 VTSVG
+288 VASVG
-293 TNAFANCSSLD
+293 TNAFADCMID
-304 KVYYVGDQSK
+304 KVYYIGDQSK

-362 PGDIINV
+362 PGDVINV

-381 IIVNGVPIDGSS
+381 IIVNGVPIEGSS

-430 NNELVISGTGEMADY
+430 NTELVISGPGEMRDF
-445 YSNNGNAPWYN
+445 YSTDGNAPWYN

-490 DSLEHLGDYTFEN
+490 DSLEHLGGYTFEN

-513 LNTKTVGFGVF
+513 LNTKTVGFAVF

-583 QYSKIKTVVIPATVT
+583 QYSKLKSVVIPASVT
-598 TIGDGAFNCRNLVYA
+598 EIGDEAFYNCNNLVYA
-613 EFLGDAP
+613 EFLGNAP
-620 SIGADAFYI
+620 SIGVNTFSASD
-629 DRNNENGFVIYYH
+629 NFVIYYH
-642 ENTHGWSSPLW
+642 SGAHGWSSPKW
-653 DVYYAACVEEFSDYS
+653 DIYYAACVEEFSDYS

-690 AVVGDGSNT
+690 AVVGDGSGET
-699 PNNSGYYGA
+699 NNSGYYGA
-708 QRGAVIIPDT
+708 QRGAVVIPNT
-718 VVKDGSIYRVIGI
+718 VTKDGAIYQVIGI
-731 GPYAFSENRHV
+731 GSGAFKGNRHV

-754 LPTAFVGCPE
+754 LPDAFAGCPE
-764 LKSITVSEGNEYYC
+764 LKSITVSEENQYY
-778 SIDGVLYDVG
+778 SSVDGVLYDAG
-788 TLYLYVYPGGKA
+788 EMYLYVYPGGKT
-800 DESFTV
+800 DDSFTV
-806 PETVQTIGSYA
+806 PDTVQTIGMYA

-825 TLTVGRNVT
+825 SLIVGRNVT
-834 AIYNQAFCGLTNL
+834 AIYEEAFCGLTNL
-847 TEITLPFIGT
+847 AEITLPFIGT
-857 RENVGEGFPYYSSWF
+857 RERLEDDSYRYSQEF
-872 EEAFGDGTFG
+872 YTVFGYGQIE
-882 VNSLGGWNGGGLVG
+882 G

-901 TILGGDLYAR
+901 TILGGELYR
-911 SFTDCAYLE
+911 CSFYGCAYIE
-920 EINLPAIPSVIPER
+920 EINLPAIPSSIPEY
-934 CFSGCTS
+934 CFSECIS
-941 LKKLTFA
+941 LQKLTFA
-948 GNVCE
+948 GNSCE
-953 IGNLVLPEGIES
+953 SGSLVLPEGVES
-965 IGAYGFY
+965 IGQSAFY
-972 GCTGI
+972 GCEGI
-977 ASVTLPASL
+977 TSVTLPASL
-986 TSIESSVFSGAG
+986 TSIESGAFSGAG
-998 VEEFAVAAGNLR
+998 IEEFAVAAGNQSF
-1010 YSTDEWGVLYNYDK
+1010 STDGWGVLYNRDM
-1024 TTLIQYPSCRVW
+1024 TELIQYPSCRVW
-1036 PYYNVADTTTSIAAN
+1036 PYYNVADTATSIAQN
-1051 AFSGCSTLVNLYIP
+1051 AFYGSNTLVNLYIP
-1065 NTVTSISTN
+1065 NSVVNIEYN
-1074 FRYCPYLTICCY
+1074 FDGCPYLTICCY
-1086 TNSAAY
+1086 VNSAAY
-1092 RYAHNNG
+1092 RYALNNS

-1107 KTLQGISVYS
+1107 MALRGIRVYS

-1124 TEGAVNLAGLYIV
+1124 TEGAVDLTGLYIV

-1142 RELQIDDYTLSYDD
+1142 HELQIDDYTLSYDGE
-1156 QTSGLKTVTVE
+1156 TSGVKTVTVE
-1167 YMGKTATFEMVFY
+1167 YMGMTATFEMVFY

-1206 NSDGAMIYC
+1206 NRDGAMIYC

-1249 YTPTA
+1249 YTPAA

>member
-1 MKKPLRILL
+1 MES
-10 KTALIVMA
+10 IVIP
-18 MFCLAT
+18 
-24 FAFADGEIAGA
+24 E
-35 DFNDGAMHWSISADG
+35 G
-50 VLTISGEGD
+50 VTDLSQ
-59 TPDYSYD
+59 D
-66 NHAPWYAY
+66 NIF
-74 RSQITSVVIEDG
+74 Q
-86 ITGMGCYALSG
+86 
-97 LENVVSIELPNTL
+97 
-110 NNLGQNCF
+110 Q
-118 SYCISL
+118 
-124 KTIDL
+124 
-129 PDGISDL
+129 
-136 PYGLFEN
+136 
-143 CSSLESIAIPDGV
+143 CSSL
-156 AYLGSSN
+156 
-163 VFYNCRSLSEI
+163 SEV
-174 HLPASIK
+174 HLPASLTKISGWSVFSGSPITK
-181 RIGDYSE
+181 IYY
-188 WDQFG
+188 
-193 NVRIRD
+193 
-199 IFFAGTLS
+199 AGTLE
-207 QWMDVDFVNNGFSL
+207 QWLSCDFNGITNY
-221 PMQQPC
+221 PC
-227 NLYFDGEKLTN
+227 NLYIGGERLET
-238 LTIPAEVTSI
+238 LTIPSNIATI
-248 PDDAFQYVNLN
+248 RYGAFENINLN
-259 SVTIPSNV
+259 SVTIPEQV
-267 TSVGEGA
+267 TSIGA
-274 FYSSSVQSVRMADS
+274 HAFQGSSVSSVIIS
-288 VTSVG
+288 SGVTYVDIS
-293 TNAFANCSSLD
+293 AFTSCSSL
-304 KVYYVGDQSK
+304 KRVYFVGGQSE
-314 WSSIAWNS
+314 WDNITFAS

-347 AVENGSVTIS
+347 ALENGTITIS
-357 DAYCV
+357 DVYCI
-362 PGDIINV
+362 PGDVINV
-369 SASPDPGYRLQT
+369 SATPEPGWRLKS

-430 NNELVISGTGEMADY
+430 NNELVISGTGEMFDNY
-445 YSNNGNAPWYN
+445 YEGNAPWYN
-456 YRGIIESV
+456 YRGIIESIV
-464 IINEGVTSIGAY
+464 ISEGVTSIGAY

-513 LNTKTVGFGVF
+513 LNTKTVGFGVL

-536 TINDWLQLDLSSGGF
+536 TINDWLQLDLPSGGF
-551 LFYVDSL
+551 LFYVDFL
-558 YISGELIENLAI
+558 YISGELIENLVI

-598 TIGDGAFNCRNLVYA
+598 TIGDGAFNCENLVYA

-764 LKSITVSEGNEYYC
+764 LKSITVSEDNEYYC

-788 TLYLYVYPGGKA
+788 ALYLYVYPGGKT

-806 PETVQTIGSYA
+806 PETVQTIGTYA

-834 AIYNQAFCGLTNL
+834 AIYEEAFCGLTNL
-847 TEITLPFIGT
+847 MEITLPFIGT
-857 RENVGEGFPYYSSWF
+857 RERLEDDSYYYSEQF
-872 EEAFGDGTFG
+872 ATVFGYGHYG
-882 VNSLGGWNGGGLVG
+882 ENCLGDYDYDINYRING
-896 SLKKV
+896 SLKNV
-901 TILGGDLYAR
+901 TILGGDIYQNAFNNCG
-911 SFTDCAYLE
+911 SIE
-920 EINLPAIPSVIPER
+920 EINLPSIPNTIPSQ
-934 CFSGCTS
+934 CFYNCAALQRLSFGGS
-941 LKKLTFA
+941 
-948 GNVCE
+948 VCE
-953 IGNLVLPEGIES
+953 IGNLVLPEGIDS
-965 IGAYGFY
+965 IGYSAFY
-972 GCTGI
+972 GCEGI
-977 ASVTLPASL
+977 TSVTLPASL
-986 TSIESSVFSGAG
+986 TNIESSVFSGAG
-998 VEEFAVAAGNLR
+998 VEEFAVAAGNLY

-1024 TTLIQYPSCRVW
+1024 TELIQYPSCRVW
-1036 PYYNVADTTTSIAAN
+1036 PYYNVADTATSIADN
-1051 AFSGCSTLVNLYIP
+1051 AFYGSSTLVNLYIP
-1065 NTVTSISTN
+1065 NTVTSISVN
-1074 FRYCPYLTICCY
+1074 FRACPYLTICCY
-1086 TNSAAY
+1086 INSAAY
-1092 RYAHNNG
+1092 RYALNNN

-1107 KTLQGISVYS
+1107 RTLQGIRVYS

-1142 RELQIDDYTLSYDD
+1142 RELQIDNYTLNYDD
-1156 QTSGLKTVTVE
+1156 QTSGVKTVTVE

-1180 TTEAGNI
+1180 TSEAGNV
-1187 ISFRTDEDLDGVM
+1187 ISFRTDEDLDGKVA
-1200 VMISLY
+1200 MIVVY
-1206 NSDGAMIYC
+1206 NSDGAMLLTA
-1215 GNAAISNGEAQI
+1215 NAAIINGEAQI
-1227 GVSDDVYD
+1227 GVSDDVFA

-1249 YTPTA
+1249 YAPAA

>member
-1 MKKPLRILL
+1 MKKPLRNLL
-10 KTALIVMA
+10 KAVLVVMA
-18 MFCLAT
+18 ALCLAT
-24 FAFADGEIAGA
+24 AAFAEDEVAGA

-50 VLTISGEGD
+50 VLTITGNGD
-59 TPDYSYD
+59 MPDNDS
-66 NHAPWYAY
+66 PWNICN
-74 RSQITSVVIEDG
+74 SEIVSVVVDEG
-86 ITGMGCYALSG
+86 ITRIGVNAFNGLYMLESVSLPGTLTELGAYSFAYCDSLSAIDIPAGVAAIDDCAFYECASLREVSIPEGVIDIGSNAFCGCRSLAEIDLPEGLTTIGNLAFCMCSSLVEINIPAGVTNIGNEAFENSG
-97 LENVVSIELPNTL
+97 LERVFLP
-110 NNLGQNCF
+110 
-118 SYCISL
+118 
-124 KTIDL
+124 
-129 PDGISDL
+129 
-136 PYGLFEN
+136 
-143 CSSLESIAIPDGV
+143 SSLE
-156 AYLGSSN
+156 
-163 VFYNCRSLSEI
+163 
-174 HLPASIK
+174 
-181 RIGDYSE
+181 RIG
-188 WDQFG
+188 G
-193 NVRIRD
+193 N
-199 IFFAGTLS
+199 
-207 QWMDVDFVNNGFSL
+207 
-221 PMQQPC
+221 
-227 NLYFDGEKLTN
+227 
-238 LTIPAEVTSI
+238 
-248 PDDAFQYVNLN
+248 
-259 SVTIPSNV
+259 
-267 TSVGEGA
+267 A
-274 FYSSSVQSVRMADS
+274 FYQ
-288 VTSVG
+288 
-293 TNAFANCSSLD
+293 CPIE
-304 KVYYVGDQSK
+304 KVYYAGSR
-314 WSSIAWNS
+314 SSWNGIVIY
-322 GNDALIDAPRYYI
+322 GNEEFTDAKIIYEATYGNAVAVDAVEPVNGSVIIDDYYI
-335 DSFDDI
+335 AGE
-341 RTVTVG
+341 TVTVI
-347 AVENGSVTIS
+347 AM
-357 DAYCV
+357 
-362 PGDIINV
+362 
-369 SASPDPGYRLQT
+369 PDPGYSLKA
-381 IIVNGVPIDGSS
+381 IIVNGVPIEGNS

-430 NNELVISGTGEMADY
+430 NNELVISGTGEMRDF

-536 TINDWLQLDLSSGGF
+536 TINDWLKISFPNYEF
-551 LFYVDSL
+551 LGNVDFL
-558 YISGELIENLAI
+558 YISGELIENLVI
-570 PDGVSSIQGWAFS
+570 PDGTMSIPDYAFTG
-583 QYSKIKTVVIPATVT
+583 YDKLKTVVMPATVSE
-598 TIGDGAFNCRNLVYA
+598 IGDGAFNCYNLVYA

-668 VLDEDNRNSQGILF
+668 ALDDDNRNSQGILF
-682 TLNESAKT
+682 ALNESAKT

-872 EEAFGDGTFG
+872 EEAFGDGTYG

-901 TILGGDLYAR
+901 TILGGGLYAR

-1065 NTVTSISTN
+1065 NTVTSINTN
-1074 FRYCPYLTICCY
+1074 FRDCSYLTICCY
-1086 TNSAAY
+1086 TNSTAY

-1249 YTPTA
+1249 YTPAA

>member
-1 MKKPLRILL
+1 MKKPLRNLL
-10 KTALIVMA
+10 KAVLVVMA
-18 MFCLAT
+18 ALCLAT
-24 FAFADGEIAGA
+24 AAFAEDEVAGA

-50 VLTISGEGD
+50 VLTISGTGD
-59 TPDYSYD
+59 TPDYGNGS
-66 NHAPWYAY
+66 NAPWYAY
-74 RSQITSVVIEDG
+74 RNQIYSVIVEDG
-86 ITGMGCYALSG
+86 ITGLGYAAFSDLS
-97 LENVVSIELPNTL
+97 NAS
-110 NNLGQNCF
+110 
-118 SYCISL
+118 
-124 KTIDL
+124 TIDL
-129 PDGISDL
+129 PMSLTKLGA
-136 PYGLFEN
+136 YCFYN
-143 CSSLESIAIPDGV
+143 CSSLESIHLPEGLQEIEDYLFCNCDSLTSIVIPEGITTISGAHAFSYCQALTSIYFPASLESIYARWAFEVTAIT
-156 AYLGSSN
+156 
-163 VFYNCRSLSEI
+163 EI
-174 HLPASIK
+174 HFS
-181 RIGDYSE
+181 
-188 WDQFG
+188 
-193 NVRIRD
+193 
-199 IFFAGTLS
+199 GTLS
-207 QWMDVDFVNNGFSL
+207 QWLNIDFIYNEDSV

-227 NLYFDGEKLTN
+227 NLYINGEKLTN
-238 LTIPAEVTSI
+238 LTIPEDVISL
-248 PDDAFQYVNLN
+248 PRCAFQYVNLN
-259 SVTIPSNV
+259 SVTIPATV
-267 TSVGEGA
+267 ISVSESA
-274 FYSSSVQSVRMADS
+274 FYGSSVQSVRMSDS

-293 TNAFANCSSLD
+293 TNAFANCSNLD
-304 KVYYVGDQSK
+304 KVYFVGDQSK

-362 PGDIINV
+362 PGDVINV

-381 IIVNGVPIDGSS
+381 IIVNGVPIEGSS
-393 FVAEEGVDY
+393 FVAEDGVDY

-430 NNELVISGTGEMADY
+430 NNELVISGTGEMRDF
-445 YSNNGNAPWYN
+445 YSNDGNAPWYN

-490 DSLEHLGDYTFEN
+490 DSLKHLGGYTFEN

-513 LNTKTVGFGVF
+513 LNTKTVGFAVF

-536 TINDWLQLDLSSGGF
+536 TINDWLKISFPNYELLGN
-551 LFYVDSL
+551 VDFL
-558 YISGELIENLAI
+558 YISGELIENLVI
-570 PDGVSSIQGWAFS
+570 PDGTMSIPDYAFTG
-583 QYSKIKTVVIPATVT
+583 YDKLKTVVMPATVSE
-598 TIGDGAFNCRNLVYA
+598 IGDGAFNCYNLVYA

-620 SIGADAFYI
+620 SMGADAFNT

-642 ENTHGWSSPLW
+642 ENTHGWSSPIW

-668 VLDEDNRNSQGILF
+668 ALDEDNRNSQGILF
-682 TLNESAKT
+682 ALNESAKT
-690 AVVGDGSNT
+690 AVVGDGSNM

-708 QRGAVIIPDT
+708 QRGAVIVPDT
-718 VVKDGSIYRVIGI
+718 VIKDGSIYRVIGI
-731 GPYAFSENRHV
+731 GSYAFSGNRHV

-754 LPTAFVGCPE
+754 LPSAFAGCPE
-764 LKSITVSEGNEYYC
+764 LKTITVSENNEYYR

-788 TLYLYVYPGGKA
+788 ALYLYVYPGGKT

-806 PETVQTIGSYA
+806 PDTVQTIGPYA

-825 TLTVGRNVT
+825 TLTVWRNVT
-834 AIYNQAFCGLTNL
+834 AIYDEAFCGLTNL
-847 TEITLPFIGT
+847 AEITLPFIGT
-857 RENVGEGFPYYSSWF
+857 QEEMEGYYYDGVFSTV
-872 EEAFGDGTFG
+872 FGDGTYG
-882 VNSLGGWNGGGLVG
+882 LNSLRDWNGTEHVG
-896 SLKKV
+896 SLKEV
-901 TILGGDLYAR
+901 TILGGELYEG
-911 SFTDCAYLE
+911 SFSSCTYVE
-920 EINLPAIPSVIPER
+920 EINLPSIPSAIPEY

-948 GNVCE
+948 GNACE
-953 IGNLVLPEGIES
+953 IGNLVLPEGIER
-965 IGAYGFY
+965 IGRDAFY
-972 GCTGI
+972 GCSGI
-977 ASVTLPASL
+977 TSVTLPASL

-998 VEEFAVAAGNLR
+998 VEEFAVAPGNIL
-1010 YSTDEWGVLYNYDK
+1010 YSTDEWGVLYNLDK
-1024 TTLIQYPSCRVW
+1024 TELIQYPSCRVW
-1036 PYYNVADTTTSIAAN
+1036 PYYNVADTTTSIATN

-1065 NTVTSISTN
+1065 NTVTSINTN
-1074 FRYCPYLTICCY
+1074 FRDCSYLTICCY
-1086 TNSAAY
+1086 TNSTAY

>member
-1 MKKPLRILL
+1 MKKPLRNLL
-10 KTALIVMA
+10 KAVLVVMA
-18 MFCLAT
+18 ALCLAT
-24 FAFADGEIAGA
+24 AAFAEDEVAGA
-35 DFNDGAMHWSISADG
+35 DFNDGTMHWSISIDG
-50 VLTISGEGD
+50 VLTISGTGE
-59 TPDYSYD
+59 TPDYG
-66 NHAPWYAY
+66 NGANAPWYAY
-74 RSQITSVVIEDG
+74 RNQIYSAVVEEG
-86 ITGMGCYALSG
+86 ITGLGYAAFSDLS
-97 LENVVSIELPNTL
+97 NVTTV
-110 NNLGQNCF
+110 
-118 SYCISL
+118 
-124 KTIDL
+124 DL
-129 PDGISDL
+129 PTSLTKLGA
-136 PYGLFEN
+136 YCFYN
-143 CSSLESIAIPDGV
+143 CSSLENIDLPEGLQKLEGYSFYGCESLTSIVIPEGV
-156 AYLGSSN
+156 TEITGNRVFSSCN
-163 VFYNCRSLSEI
+163 ALTGIF
-174 HLPASIK
+174 LPATLEGITGSWMFEAPTCIT
-181 RIGDYSE
+181 
-188 WDQFG
+188 
-193 NVRIRD
+193 D
-199 IFFAGTLS
+199 IYFAGTLS
-207 QWMDVDFVNNGFSL
+207 QWLNIQFNYYHSA
-221 PMQQPC
+221 PMQSPC
-227 NLYFDGEKLTN
+227 NLYINSEKLTN
-238 LTIPAEVTSI
+238 LIIPDDVTSI
-248 PDDAFQYVNLN
+248 PNYAFQHVNLN

-267 TSVGEGA
+267 TSVGERA
-274 FYSSSVQSVRMADS
+274 FYGSSVQSVRMADS
-288 VTSVG
+288 VASVG
-293 TNAFANCSSLD
+293 TNAFADCMID
-304 KVYYVGDQSK
+304 KVYYIGDQSK

-362 PGDIINV
+362 PGDVINV

-381 IIVNGVPIDGSS
+381 IIVNGVPIEGSS

-430 NNELVISGTGEMADY
+430 NNELVISGTGEMRDF
-445 YSNNGNAPWYN
+445 YSNDGNAPWYN

-490 DSLEHLGDYTFEN
+490 DSLEHLGGYTFEN
-503 CDSLISLKLP
+503 CDSLKSMELP
-513 LNTKTVGFGVF
+513 VGIKTINDFVF
-524 RGCNIDSLYFEG
+524 DSCRIESLYFKG
-536 TINDWLQLDLSSGGF
+536 SINDWLKIELPSWRF
-551 LFYVDSL
+551 LECVDSL
-558 YISGELIENLAI
+558 YISGELVENLVI
-570 PDGVSSIQGWAFS
+570 PDGVTSIPNYAFKG
-583 QYSKIKTVVIPATVT
+583 YGKLKTIVIPATVT
-598 TIGDGAFNCRNLVYA
+598 TIGDEAFNCENLVYA

-668 VLDEDNRNSQGILF
+668 ALDDDNRNSQGVLF

-690 AVVGDGSNT
+690 AVVGDGSNNS
-699 PNNSGYYGA
+699 NNSGYYGA

-742 TSVSIGS
+742 TSVTIGS

-788 TLYLYVYPGGKA
+788 ALYLYVYPGGKA

-953 IGNLVLPEGIES
+953 IGKLVLPEGIES

-1092 RYAHNNG
+1092 RYALNNG

-1107 KTLQGISVYS
+1107 KPLQGIRVYS

-1142 RELQIDDYTLSYDD
+1142 RELQIDNYTLNYDD
-1156 QTSGLKTVTVE
+1156 QTSGVKTVTVD

-1180 TTEAGNI
+1180 TSEAGNV
-1187 ISFRTDEDLDGVM
+1187 ISFRTDEDLDGKVA
-1200 VMISLY
+1200 MIVVY
-1206 NSDGAMIYC
+1206 NSDGAMLLTA
-1215 GNAAISNGEAQI
+1215 NAAIINGEAQI
-1227 GVSDDVYD
+1227 GVSDDVF
-1235 AADHAKLLILDESN
+1235 AVADHAKLLILDEAT
-1249 YTPTA
+1249 YAPA
-1254 AAQEI
+1254 ATAQEI

>member
-1 MKKPLRILL
+1 MRKLAKALFKTLLPILVL
-10 KTALIVMA
+10 
-18 MFCLAT
+18 FCLST
-24 FAFADGEIAGA
+24 FVAADDGEIAGA
-35 DFNDGAMHWSISADG
+35 DFNDGTMHWIISTDG
-50 VLTISGEGD
+50 VLTISGTGD
-59 TPDYSYD
+59 TPDYG
-66 NHAPWYAY
+66 NGANAPWYAY
-74 RSQITSVVIEDG
+74 RNQIYSVVVEEG
-86 ITGMGCYALSG
+86 ITGLGYAAFSDLS
-97 LENVVSIELPNTL
+97 NVT
-110 NNLGQNCF
+110 
-118 SYCISL
+118 
-124 KTIDL
+124 TIDL
-129 PDGISDL
+129 PT
-136 PYGLFEN
+136 
-143 CSSLESIAIPDGV
+143 SLTKLG
-156 AYLGSSN
+156 AYC
-163 VFYNCRSLSEI
+163 FYNCSNLENIDLPEGVQKLEEYLFYGCESLTSIVIPEGVTEI
-174 HLPASIK
+174 TGNCVFSSCNALTGIFLPATLEGITGSWMFEAPTCIT
-181 RIGDYSE
+181 
-188 WDQFG
+188 
-193 NVRIRD
+193 D
-199 IFFAGTLS
+199 IYFAGTLY
-207 QWMDVDFVNNGFSL
+207 QWLNIQFNYYHSA
-221 PMQQPC
+221 PMQSPC
-227 NLYFDGEKLTN
+227 NLYINSEKLTN
-238 LTIPAEVTSI
+238 LIIPDDVTSI
-248 PDDAFQYVNLN
+248 PNYAFQHVNLN

-267 TSVGEGA
+267 TSIGERA
-274 FYSSSVQSVRMADS
+274 FYGSSVQSVRMADS
-288 VTSVG
+288 VASVG
-293 TNAFANCSSLD
+293 TNAFADCMID
-304 KVYYVGDQSK
+304 KVYYIGDQSK

-362 PGDIINV
+362 PGDVINV

-423 LTWTLYD
+423 LMWTLYD

-464 IINEGVTSIGAY
+464 IINEGVTAVGAC
-476 AFQNCTALTLVELP
+476 AFQNCTAVTLVELP
-490 DSLEHLGDYTFEN
+490 DSLEYMGSNAFEN
-503 CDSLISLKLP
+503 CDSLKSMELP
-513 LNTKTVGFGVF
+513 VGIKTINDFVF
-524 RGCNIDSLYFEG
+524 DSCRIESLYFKG
-536 TINDWLQLDLSSGGF
+536 SINDWLKIELPSWRF
-551 LFYVDSL
+551 LECVDSL
-558 YISGELIENLAI
+558 YISGELVENLVI
-570 PDGVSSIQGWAFS
+570 PDGVTSIPNYAFKG
-583 QYSKIKTVVIPATVT
+583 YGKLKTIVIPATVT
-598 TIGDGAFNCRNLVYA
+598 TIGDEAFNCENLVYA

-668 VLDEDNRNSQGILF
+668 ALDDDNRNSQGVLF

-690 AVVGDGSNT
+690 AVVGDGSNNS
-699 PNNSGYYGA
+699 NNSGYYGA

-742 TSVSIGS
+742 TSVTIGS

-788 TLYLYVYPGGKA
+788 ALYLYVYPGGKA

-953 IGNLVLPEGIES
+953 IGKLVLPEGIES

-1092 RYAHNNG
+1092 RYALNNG

-1107 KTLQGISVYS
+1107 KPLQGIRVYS

-1142 RELQIDDYTLSYDD
+1142 RELQIDNYTLNYDD
-1156 QTSGLKTVTVE
+1156 QTSGVKTVTVD

-1180 TTEAGNI
+1180 TSEAGNV
-1187 ISFRTDEDLDGVM
+1187 ISFRTDEDLDGKVA
-1200 VMISLY
+1200 MIVVY
-1206 NSDGAMIYC
+1206 NSDGAMLLTA
-1215 GNAAISNGEAQI
+1215 NAAIINGEAQI
-1227 GVSDDVYD
+1227 GVSDDVF
-1235 AADHAKLLILDESN
+1235 AVADHAKLLILDEAT
-1249 YTPTA
+1249 YAPA
-1254 AAQEI
+1254 ATAQEI

>member
-1 MKKPLRILL
+1 MKKPLKILL

-35 DFNDGAMHWSISADG
+35 DFNDGAMHWSISEDG
-50 VLTISGEGD
+50 VLTISGTGEA
-59 TPDYSYD
+59 PDYG
-66 NHAPWYAY
+66 NGANAPWYAY
-74 RSQITSVVIEDG
+74 RNQIYSVVVEEG
-86 ITGMGCYALSG
+86 ITGLGYAAFSDLS
-97 LENVVSIELPNTL
+97 NVTTV
-110 NNLGQNCF
+110 
-118 SYCISL
+118 
-124 KTIDL
+124 DL
-129 PDGISDL
+129 PTSLTKLGA
-136 PYGLFEN
+136 YCFYN
-143 CSSLESIAIPDGV
+143 CSSLENIDLPEGLQKLEGYSFYGCESLTSIVIPEGV
-156 AYLGSSN
+156 TEITGNRVFSSCN
-163 VFYNCRSLSEI
+163 ALTGIF
-174 HLPASIK
+174 LPATLEGITGSWMFEAPTCIT
-181 RIGDYSE
+181 
-188 WDQFG
+188 
-193 NVRIRD
+193 D
-199 IFFAGTLS
+199 IYFAGTLS
-207 QWMDVDFVNNGFSL
+207 QWLNIQFNYYHSA
-221 PMQQPC
+221 PMQSPC
-227 NLYFDGEKLTN
+227 NLYINSEKLTN
-238 LTIPAEVTSI
+238 LIIPDDVTSI
-248 PDDAFQYVNLN
+248 PNYAFQHVNLN

-267 TSVGEGA
+267 TSIGERA
-274 FYSSSVQSVRMADS
+274 FYGSSVQSVRMADS
-288 VTSVG
+288 VASVG
-293 TNAFANCSSLD
+293 TNAFADCMID
-304 KVYYVGDQSK
+304 KVYYIGDQSK
-314 WSSIAWNS
+314 WSSIAWNR
-322 GNDALIDAPRYYI
+322 GNDALIDAPRSYV

-341 RTVTVG
+341 RTVSAQQT
-347 AVENGSVTIS
+347 EHGSITLS
-357 DAYCV
+357 DVYCI
-362 PGDIINV
+362 PGDVITIT
-369 SASPDPGYRLQT
+369 ATPEAGYRLKT
-381 IIVNGVPIDGSS
+381 ILVNGLPIEGNS
-393 FVAEEGVDY
+393 FTAEAGVDY
-402 VVTAEFEFYM
+402 VVTAEFEFYRG
-412 DVKDS
+412 VIDS
-417 GSCGTN
+417 GTCGSN
-423 LTWTLYD
+423 LTWVLYN
-430 NNELVISGTGEMADY
+430 NNELVIIGDGAMYQNYE
-445 YSNNGNAPWYN
+445 YSNGHAPWYN
-456 YRGIIESV
+456 YRGIIESIV
-464 IINEGVTSIGAY
+464 INEGVVTVGQE
-476 AFQNCTALTLVELP
+476 AFQDCTSLTAVDLP
-490 DSLEHLGDYTFEN
+490 DSLEILGGYSFDGCAALTSIE
-503 CDSLISLKLP
+503 LPAGLKL
-513 LNTKTVGFGVF
+513 VGFHVF
-524 RGCNIDSLYFEG
+524 RGCNIDSLFFKG
-536 TINDWLQLDLSSGGF
+536 TISDWFRLELPSGGF

-558 YISGELIENLAI
+558 YISGELIENLVI

-583 QYSKIKTVVIPATVT
+583 QYSKIKSVVIPATVT
-598 TIGDGAFNCRNLVYA
+598 TIGDEAFNCENLVYA

-668 VLDEDNRNSQGILF
+668 ALDDDNRNSQGILF
-682 TLNESAKT
+682 ALNESAKT

-872 EEAFGDGTFG
+872 EEAFGDGTYG

-1092 RYAHNNG
+1092 RYALNNG

-1107 KTLQGISVYS
+1107 KPLQGIRVYS

-1142 RELQIDDYTLSYDD
+1142 RELQIDNYTLNYDD
-1156 QTSGLKTVTVE
+1156 QTSGVKTVTVD

-1180 TTEAGNI
+1180 TSEAGNV
-1187 ISFRTDEDLDGVM
+1187 ISFRTDEDLDGKVA
-1200 VMISLY
+1200 MIVVY
-1206 NSDGAMIYC
+1206 NSDGAMLLTA
-1215 GNAAISNGEAQI
+1215 NAAIINGEAQI
-1227 GVSDDVYD
+1227 GVSDDVF
-1235 AADHAKLLILDESN
+1235 AVADHAKLLILDEAT
-1249 YTPTA
+1249 YAPA
-1254 AAQEI
+1254 ATAQEI

>member
-1 MKKPLRILL
+1 MKKPLKILL

-35 DFNDGAMHWSISADG
+35 DFNDGTMHWSISIDG
-50 VLTISGEGD
+50 VLTISGTGE
-59 TPDYSYD
+59 TPDYG
-66 NHAPWYAY
+66 NGANAPWYAY
-74 RSQITSVVIEDG
+74 RSQIYSVVVEEG
-86 ITGMGCYALSG
+86 ITGLGYAAFSDLS
-97 LENVVSIELPNTL
+97 NVT
-110 NNLGQNCF
+110 
-118 SYCISL
+118 
-124 KTIDL
+124 TIDL
-129 PDGISDL
+129 PT
-136 PYGLFEN
+136 
-143 CSSLESIAIPDGV
+143 SLTKLG
-156 AYLGSSN
+156 AYC
-163 VFYNCRSLSEI
+163 FYNCNSLENIDLPEGLREIEEYLFFNCQSLTSIVIPEGIIAISGSNAFSNCYALTSIFFPASLSRIDGSWVFQGTNITDI
-174 HLPASIK
+174 HFS
-181 RIGDYSE
+181 
-188 WDQFG
+188 
-193 NVRIRD
+193 
-199 IFFAGTLS
+199 GTLS
-207 QWMDVDFVNNGFSL
+207 QWLSIDFGYSRESI
-221 PMQQPC
+221 PMQVPC
-227 NLYFDGEKLTN
+227 NLYINDEKLSN
-238 LTIPAEVTSI
+238 LTIPEDVTTI
-248 PDDAFQYVNLN
+248 PQYAFQYVNLN
-259 SVTIPSNV
+259 SVTIPSNII
-267 TSVGEGA
+267 SIGKSA
-274 FYSSSVQSVRMADS
+274 FYESSVQSVRMADS

-293 TNAFANCSSLD
+293 TNAFANCLSLD
-304 KVYYVGDQSK
+304 KVYYIGDQSK

-347 AVENGSVTIS
+347 TVENGSVTIS

-393 FVAEEGVDY
+393 FVAEDGVDY

-430 NNELVISGTGEMADY
+430 NNELVISGTGEMRDF
-445 YSNNGNAPWYN
+445 YSNAPWYN

-490 DSLEHLGDYTFEN
+490 DSLEHLGGYTFEN

-583 QYSKIKTVVIPATVT
+583 QYSKIKSVVIPATVT
-598 TIGDGAFNCRNLVYA
+598 TIGDEAFNCENLVYA

-620 SIGADAFYI
+620 SIGANAFYT
-629 DRNNENGFVIYYH
+629 DGYNENGFVIYYH
-642 ENTHGWSSPLW
+642 ENTHGWSSPIW

-668 VLDEDNRNSQGILF
+668 ALDENNRNPQGILF
-682 TLNESAKT
+682 TLNSSAKT
-690 AVVGDGSNT
+690 AVVGDGSSED
-699 PNNSGYYGA
+699 NNSGYYGA
-708 QRGAVIIPDT
+708 QKGAVAIPDA
-718 VVKDGSIYRVIGI
+718 VVKDGVIYSVIGI
-731 GPYAFSENRHV
+731 GQNAFRGNRHV

-749 GVTSI
+749 AVTSI
-754 LPTAFVGCPE
+754 LPSAFAGCPE
-764 LKSITVSEGNEYYC
+764 LKSITVAEGNEYY
-778 SIDGVLYDVG
+778 SSVDGVLYDASV
-788 TLYLYVYPGGKA
+788 LYLYVYPGGKA

-806 PETVQTIGSYA
+806 PETVKTIGSNA
-817 FYDNEHIR
+817 FYDNEYIK

-834 AIYNQAFCGLTNL
+834 SIYEAAFCGLTNL
-847 TEITLPFIGT
+847 HEITLPFIGM
-857 RENVGEGFPYYSSWF
+857 REHMDDGSYYNSQEFSTVFGEGMYGENCIRYYRNSQGDLVYGSLKVVNILGGSLY
-872 EEAFGDGTFG
+872 EEAFY
-882 VNSLGGWNGGGLVG
+882 NYYGGMP
-896 SLKKV
+896 
-901 TILGGDLYAR
+901 I
-911 SFTDCAYLE
+911 E
-920 EINLPAIPSVIPER
+920 EINLPSVPDAIPRR
-934 CFSGCTS
+934 CFYNCTQ
-941 LKKLTFA
+941 LKKLTF
-948 GNVCE
+948 GGVECD
-953 IGNLVLPEGIES
+953 IGALVLPEGVES
-965 IGAYGFY
+965 IGNQAFY

-977 ASVTLPASL
+977 TSVALPASL
-986 TSIESSVFSGAG
+986 ESIGSGAFSGAV
-998 VEEFAVAAGNLR
+998 VESFSVASGNR
-1010 YSTDEWGVLYNYDK
+1010 YFSTDEWGVLYNKDK
-1024 TTLIQYPSCRVW
+1024 TSLIQYPACRQW
-1036 PYYNVADTTTSIAAN
+1036 PYYNVAETATSIAAN
-1051 AFSGCSTLVNLYIP
+1051 AVAGSSTLVNLYIP
-1065 NTVTSISTN
+1065 NSVTNMGTN
-1074 FRYCPYLTICCY
+1074 FSGCPYLTICCY
-1086 TNSAAY
+1086 MNSAAA
-1092 RYAHNNG
+1092 RYAQSNSLN
-1099 LTAWYMDN
+1099 AWYMDN
-1107 KTLQGISVYS
+1107 KTLQGIRVYS

-1124 TEGAVNLAGLYIV
+1124 AEGAVNFAGLYIV

-1249 YTPTA
+1249 YTPAA

>member
-1 MKKPLRILL
+1 MKKPLRNLL
-10 KTALIVMA
+10 KAVLVVMA
-18 MFCLAT
+18 ALCLAT
-24 FAFADGEIAGA
+24 AAFAEDEVAGA
-35 DFNDGAMHWSISADG
+35 DFNDGTMHWSISTDG
-50 VLTISGEGD
+50 VLTISGTGD
-59 TPDYSYD
+59 TPDYG
-66 NHAPWYAY
+66 NGANAPWYAY
-74 RSQITSVVIEDG
+74 RNQIYSVVVEEG
-86 ITGMGCYALSG
+86 ITGLGYAAFSDLS
-97 LENVVSIELPNTL
+97 NVT
-110 NNLGQNCF
+110 
-118 SYCISL
+118 
-124 KTIDL
+124 TIDL
-129 PDGISDL
+129 PT
-136 PYGLFEN
+136 
-143 CSSLESIAIPDGV
+143 SLTKLG
-156 AYLGSSN
+156 AYC
-163 VFYNCRSLSEI
+163 FYNCNSLENIDLPEGLREIEEYLFFNCQSLTSIVIPEGVIAISGADAFSNCYALTSIFFPASLSRIDGSWVFQGTNITDI
-174 HLPASIK
+174 HFS
-181 RIGDYSE
+181 
-188 WDQFG
+188 
-193 NVRIRD
+193 
-199 IFFAGTLS
+199 GTLS
-207 QWMDVDFVNNGFSL
+207 QWLSIDFGYSRESI
-221 PMQQPC
+221 PMQVPC
-227 NLYFDGEKLTN
+227 NLYINDEKLSN
-238 LTIPAEVTSI
+238 LTIPEDITTI
-248 PDDAFQYVNLN
+248 PKYAFQYVNLN
-259 SVTIPSNV
+259 SVTIPSNI
-267 TSVGEGA
+267 TSIGESA
-274 FYSSSVQSVRMADS
+274 FYESSVQSVRMADS

-347 AVENGSVTIS
+347 ALENGTITIS
-357 DAYCV
+357 DVYCI
-362 PGDIINV
+362 PGDVINV
-369 SASPDPGYRLQT
+369 SATPEPGWRLKS

-430 NNELVISGTGEMADY
+430 NNELIISGTGEMRDF

-490 DSLEHLGDYTFEN
+490 DSLEYMGSNAFEN
-503 CDSLISLKLP
+503 CDSLKSMELP
-513 LNTKTVGFGVF
+513 VGIKTINDFVF
-524 RGCNIDSLYFEG
+524 DSCRIESLYFKG
-536 TINDWLQLDLSSGGF
+536 SINDWLKIELPSWRF
-551 LFYVDSL
+551 LECVDSL
-558 YISGELIENLAI
+558 YISGELVENLII
-570 PDGVSSIQGWAFS
+570 PDGVKSIPNYAFRG
-583 QYSKIKTVVIPATVT
+583 YGKLKTIVIPATVT
-598 TIGDGAFNCRNLVYA
+598 TIGDEAFNCENLVYA

-682 TLNESAKT
+682 ALNESAKT
-690 AVVGDGSNT
+690 AVVGDGSNM

-708 QRGAVIIPDT
+708 QRGAVIVPDT
-718 VVKDGSIYRVIGI
+718 VIKDGIIYRVIGI
-731 GPYAFSENRHV
+731 GSYAFSGNRHV

-754 LPTAFVGCPE
+754 LPSAFAGCPE
-764 LKSITVSEGNEYYC
+764 LKTITVSENNEYYR
-778 SIDGVLYDVG
+778 SIDGVLYDIG
-788 TLYLYVYPGGKA
+788 ALYLYVYPGGKT

-806 PETVQTIGSYA
+806 PDTVQTIGSYA

-834 AIYNQAFCGLTNL
+834 AIYDEAFCGLTNL
-847 TEITLPFIGT
+847 SEITLPFIGT
-857 RENVGEGFPYYSSWF
+857 RERQEDDSYYYSQQF
-872 EEAFGDGTFG
+872 NTVFGIGIYG
-882 VNSLGGWNGGGLVG
+882 KNSVG
-896 SLKKV
+896 SYRGDYEGSLTKV
-901 TILGGDLYAR
+901 TILVGDLYNNA
-911 SFTDCAYLE
+911 FTDCSSIQEL
-920 EINLPAIPSVIPER
+920 NLPTIPTEIPYS
-934 CFSGCTS
+934 CFENCSS
-941 LKKLTFA
+941 LKKITFA
-948 GNVCE
+948 GNACE

-965 IGAYGFY
+965 IGQNAFS
-972 GCTGI
+972 GCEGI
-977 ASVTLPASL
+977 TSVTLPASL

-998 VEEFAVAAGNLR
+998 VEEFAVASGNLL
-1010 YSTDEWGVLYNYDK
+1010 YSTDEWGVLYNLDK
-1024 TTLIQYPSCRVW
+1024 TELIQYPSCRVW
-1036 PYYNVADTTTSIAAN
+1036 PYYNVADTTTSIGTN

-1074 FRYCPYLTICCY
+1074 FRGCPYLTICCY

-1092 RYAHNNG
+1092 RYALNNG

-1107 KTLQGISVYS
+1107 KSLQGISVYS

-1142 RELQIDDYTLSYDD
+1142 RELQIDNYTLNYDD
-1156 QTSGLKTVTVE
+1156 QTSGVKTVTVE

-1180 TTEAGNI
+1180 TSEAGNV
-1187 ISFRTDEDLDGVM
+1187 ISFRTDEDLDGKVA
-1200 VMISLY
+1200 MIVVY
-1206 NSDGAMIYC
+1206 NSDGAMLLTA
-1215 GNAAISNGEAQI
+1215 NAAIINGEAQI
-1227 GVSDDVYD
+1227 GVSDDVFA
-1235 AADHAKLLILDESN
+1235 AADHAKLLILDEAT
-1249 YTPTA
+1249 YAPAA

-1259 SV
+1259 CV